1 MVTFTAKEAGDAPV
15 VVNVAGVGVHVT
27 VNGAPV
33 QVRVIVPLKP
43 VGLNC
48 RLYVAGWPAVTVA
61 EAEPPVAVTTE
72 KSVPIPE
79 SETVCGLPEELSA
92 MERAPV
98 RLPVAVGVKVT
109 VI

>member
-1 MVTFTAKEAGDAPV
+1 MTFTAKGADDVPLV
-15 VVNVAGVGVHVT
+15 VRVAGAGVHVDAT
-27 VNGAPV
+27 GAPV
-33 QVRVIVPLKP
+33 QVNVIVPLKP
-43 VGLNC
+43 VGLIC

-61 EAEPPVAVTTE
+61 LVELPVGVTME

-92 MERAPV
+92 MERVPV
-98 RLPVAVGVKVT
+98 RLPVAVGVKVI